1 MSTTSESVT
10 VHETTTIQCLH
21 GTQKLKREEPRAEVT
36 EGRESYDKC
45 SLWVLLRPKEKYDP
59 N

>member
-36 EGRESYDKC
+36 EGR
-45 SLWVLLRPKEKYDP
+45 DP
-59 N
+59 VYKASGKL